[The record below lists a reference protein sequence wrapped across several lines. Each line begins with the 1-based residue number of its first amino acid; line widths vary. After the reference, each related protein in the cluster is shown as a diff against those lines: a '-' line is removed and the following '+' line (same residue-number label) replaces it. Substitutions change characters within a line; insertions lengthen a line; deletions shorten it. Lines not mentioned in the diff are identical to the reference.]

1 MAPDADFAPKYR
13 GVMTHEEARE
23 LNPLVLAYIGDGV
36 QMLYLRARYAASS
49 HAKAGKLHVLVSA
62 KARAT
67 AQAKAADA
75 LADVLTPEE
84 AEVFRRGRNSH
95 SGSSAKNASIVEY
108 RKASG
113 LEAVFGYLYL
123 TGADARLEELLRL
136 SAEEDR
142 SAT

>member
-1 MAPDADFAPKYR
+1 
-13 GVMTHEEARE
+13 
-23 LNPLVLAYIGDGV
+23 
-36 QMLYLRARYAASS
+36 ML
-49 HAKAGKLHVLVSA
+49 GSA

-67 AQAKAADA
+67 AQAKAEDA